1 MTYQTI
7 PFSSIDLG
15 TRGRTQYS
23 GIEELA
29 ESIEHNGLIQPIV
42 LTPEIDHLCNQL
54 GSRYVST
61 TGKFLLLAGGRR
73 FHALQLL
80 GVTELHHGVSSE
92 PGRYG
97 YVLKGEQGT
106 ELSNLLTEIAE
117 NCDRVDIPWQDN
129 VRMIVKATRLLR
141 RDAFANGH
149 EIIMRDMGAILGV
162 PYHDLRC
169 AEALH
174 DDLIANPGDYA
185 ACPSIRY
192 AYTALLKKNEKVLK
206 DRLVKKTLGVQVQDG
221 PKQERKEGD
230 ALAQSRDVSGLDIG
244 ETAVQSTVIPL
255 SQRFFHHNGINMMYK
270 PDFRV
275 DHIICDPDFAVSKER
290 LEAGAVGSG
299 DGVAQD
305 DVETSLSDLSNFVHL
320 AFECIKPNGFLVFFY
335 DLDHHEKLQSWC
347 AAAGFAVQRW
357 PFIWHKTDYRSNASP
372 QSNMT
377 KCFEYAMVCRKP
389 GAVLATSPVMSLFA
403 HPSASATKEFGHPFA
418 KPRAVWNYLYNA
430 VCIKGQT
437 VFDPFVGSGSAA
449 LSAIEF
455 GLNPIGCEI
464 QEQHFNTLI
473 LNLQREYKKLLGE
486 NVRFE

>member
-29 ESIEHNGLIQPIV
+29 ESISHNGLIQPIV
-42 LTPEIDHLCNQL
+42 LVEQ
-54 GSRYVST
+54 T
-61 TGKFLLLAGGRR
+61 TSDTSADGYIQETTKYSLLAGGRR

-129 VRMIVKATRLLR
+129 VRMIVRATRLLR

-206 DRLVKKTLGVQVQDG
+206 DKLVKKTLGVKVQDG
-221 PKQERKEGD
+221 PKPEVKMPDGSTLITYEQAD
-230 ALAQSRDVSGLDIG
+230 AILP
-244 ETAVQSTVIPL
+244 VQSIPL
-255 SQRFFHHNGINMMYK
+255 SERFKNMNGLDYLTVN
-270 PDFRV
+270 PERF
-275 DHIICDPDFAVSKER
+275 DHIICDPDFAISQER
-290 LEAGAVGSG
+290 LEAGAVGAG
-299 DGVAQD
+299 EGVAQD
-305 DVETSLSDLSNFVHL
+305 NIEASLADLQF
-320 AFECIKPNGFLVFFY
+320 FIKQSFRALRSNGFLVFFY

-389 GAVLATSPVMSLFA
+389 GAVLATSPIMSLFS
-403 HPSASATKEFGHPFA
+403 HPSASATKDFGHPFA

-430 VCIKGQT
+430 CCIKGQT

-464 QEQHFNTLI
+464 QEQHYNTLI

>member
-1 MTYQTI
+1 MTQTTI

-15 TRGRTQYS
+15 QRGRTQYS

-29 ESIEHNGLIQPIV
+29 ESISHNGLIQPLVLVEQEVPAGPDVMDGIV
-42 LTPEIDHLCNQL
+42 
-54 GSRYVST
+54 SRY
-61 TGKFLLLAGGRR
+61 LLLAGGRR

-117 NCDRVDIPWQDN
+117 NCDRQDIPWQDN

-206 DRLVKKTLGVQVQDG
+206 DQLVKRTLGVKVQDG
-221 PKQERKEGD
+221 PKPERKEGD
-230 ALAQSRDVSGLDIG
+230 ANATG
-244 ETAVQSTVIPL
+244 ELNSSAVANVWETDVQSTIIPL
-255 SQRFFHHNGINMMYK
+255 SQRFFHTNGINWLHEN
-270 PDFRV
+270 PQSV
-275 DHIICDPDFAVSKER
+275 DHVICDPDFAVSKER
-290 LEAGAVGSG
+290 LEAGAVNSG

-305 DVETSLSDLSNFVHL
+305 SVEDSIADLLHFIVGAYS
-320 AFECIKPNGFLVFFY
+320 AIKPNGFLVFFC
-335 DLDHHEKLQSWC
+335 DLDHWNMLYRQTISV
-347 AAAGFAVQRW
+347 GFATQRW
-357 PFIWHKTDYRSNASP
+357 PFLWHKTDYRSNASP

-403 HPSASATKEFGHPFA
+403 HPSASATKDFGHPFA

-430 VCIKGQT
+430 CCIKGQT

-464 QEQHFNTLI
+464 QEQHYNTLI